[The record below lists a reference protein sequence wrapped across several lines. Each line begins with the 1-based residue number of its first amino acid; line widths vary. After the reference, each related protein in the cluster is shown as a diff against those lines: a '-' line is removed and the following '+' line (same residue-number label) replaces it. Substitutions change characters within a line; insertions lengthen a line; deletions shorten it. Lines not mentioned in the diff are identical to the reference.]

1 MHSQCIAQK
10 YESIVLVV
18 LEAQNSTQPL
28 NMFSYMQTEGIGV
41 QQAALYVAW
50 SGALEMQG
58 DLQQADII
66 FLEGLKCGARPLDEL
81 QRHYR

>member
-1 MHSQCIAQK
+1 M
-10 YESIVLVV
+10 YEAIKVSVVIVV
-18 LEAQNSTQPL
+18 LKARNSTQPL

-50 SGALEMQG
+50 SDSLEMQG